1 MKRKILYAQD
11 MAELGKNLVKEA
23 GFEIVMAPSEDP
35 EVMKELIRD
44 CEAVVSKTFFL
55 SEDIL
60 KEGKKLQVVA
70 KHGVGIDNVVDLA
83 TATKLGLYV
92 VNTPLANSDSVA
104 EKTIAG
110 ILAFSQKI
118 VKQHLATKALD
129 FESQNCGGMHEIKG
143 KTIGII
149 GLGNIGQRGAKI
161 AAMGFSM
168 KVIGYDPFVNAEKLP
183 DYIEYTEDINRI
195 YKEADFV
202 TLHLGATPQTI
213 GMMGKEQFDMMKETA
228 VFVNIARGALVVEP
242 ELAEALKTGKIA
254 GAVLD
259 VYSTEPMLPDNP
271 LLGLDNILFSP
282 HCAALT
288 DEAGSNMS
296 RDAARGM
303 VEVLTGKKPTWCMNY
318 DAVNQVRENLGK

>member
-1 MKRKILYAQD
+1 MARKILYAQD
-11 MAELGKNLVKEA
+11 MAESGKKLVTDA
-23 GFEIVMAPSEDP
+23 GFEIVMASREDP
-35 EVMKELIRD
+35 ELMKELIRD

-55 SEDIL
+55 TEDIL
-60 KEGKKLQVVA
+60 KAGEKLQVVA
-70 KHGVGIDNVVDLA
+70 KHGVGIDNVVDLD

-118 VKQHLATKALD
+118 VKQHQAAKALD

-143 KTIGII
+143 KTIGIL
-149 GLGNIGQRGAKI
+149 GLGNIGRRVARI

-168 KVIGYDPFVNAEKLP
+168 KVLGYDPFVKQETLP
-183 DYIEYTEDINRI
+183 DYIEYVDDVNRI
-195 YKEADFV
+195 YREADFV

-213 GMMGKEQFDMMKETA
+213 GMVGKEQLAMMKNTA
-228 VFVNIARGALVVEP
+228 VFVNIARGALVVE
-242 ELAEALKTGKIA
+242 EDLAEAIKTGEIA

-259 VYSTEPMLPDNP
+259 VYSTEPPLPDNP
-271 LLGLDNILFSP
+271 LIGLENVLLSP

-296 RDAARGM
+296 HDAAQGM

-318 DAVNQVRENLGK
+318 DAVNEVRAASAK

>member
-1 MKRKILYAQD
+1 MARKVLYAQD
-11 MAELGKNLVKEA
+11 MDEAGKKLIEES
-23 GFEIVMAPSEDP
+23 GFEIVLAPKEDP
-35 EVMKELIRD
+35 ELMKELITD

-60 KEGKKLQVVA
+60 KAGTKLQVVA
-70 KHGVGIDNVVDLA
+70 KHGVGIDNVVDLK
-83 TATKLGLYV
+83 TATRLGLYV

-118 VKQHLATKALD
+118 VKQHMATKALD

-149 GLGNIGQRGAKI
+149 GLGNIGRRVAKI

-168 KVIGYDPFVNAEKLP
+168 KVLGYDPFVKPENLP
-183 DYIEYTEDINRI
+183 DYVEFTDDINRI
-195 YKEADFV
+195 YKESDFV

-213 GMMGKEQFDMMKETA
+213 GMMGKEQFAMMKKTA
-228 VFVNIARGALVVEP
+228 VFVNIARGALVVEDD
-242 ELAEALKTGKIA
+242 LAEAVRTGEIA

-259 VYSTEPMLPDNP
+259 VYSTEPARPDNP
-271 LLGLDNILFSP
+271 LIALDNVLLSP

-288 DEAGSNMS
+288 DEAGANMS
-296 RDAARGM
+296 YDAAKGM
-303 VEVLTGKKPTWCMNY
+303 VEVLTGKKPTWCLNY
-318 DAVNQVRENLGK
+318 EEVNKVRASK